1 MADNNATIEVYV
13 ATHKKVDF
21 EFPDYCST
29 IQVNAEKNGQWEGY
43 LHDNDNQDNISLKN
57 PNYCELTA
65 LYSMWKN
72 CKADIQGLFHYR
84 RVISKVDHMKNKYE
98 WQLLIDEH
106 EVKDMSI
113 SEQTIRRELENYDI
127 ILTFPETYA
136 SVSVLEA
143 FRYHCY
149 WKDLEK
155 LYKIFAIDYP
165 EYNQAFLNVLNA
177 EHFSRCN
184 MFIARREFVS
194 DYCSWLFEVLGKF
207 ESQISLEGYDLDHS
221 RIYGYVAEFLL
232 NVYVLKHNLK
242 YKYYYRARTF
252 VENVYKARFK
262 RILKQVPGLLTSVK
276 VSSKIINNL
285 LTRRQTEENGEF
297 IITRELPH
305 GDSVFIALVTPKG
318 KNFSLEALYETFRK
332 LEAEAE
338 ERNLLFRPR
347 INFAQDT
354 PDSIKESLR
363 EAGIRIMN
371 T

>member
-1 MADNNATIEVYV
+1 
-13 ATHKKVDF
+13 
-21 EFPDYCST
+21 
-29 IQVNAEKNGQWEGY
+29 
-43 LHDNDNQDNISLKN
+43 
-57 PNYCELTA
+57 
-65 LYSMWKN
+65 
-72 CKADIQGLFHYR
+72 
-84 RVISKVDHMKNKYE
+84 
-98 WQLLIDEH
+98 
-106 EVKDMSI
+106 
-113 SEQTIRRELENYDI
+113 
-127 ILTFPETYA
+127 
-136 SVSVLEA
+136 
-143 FRYHCY
+143 

-276 VSSKIINNL
+276 VSRKIINNL